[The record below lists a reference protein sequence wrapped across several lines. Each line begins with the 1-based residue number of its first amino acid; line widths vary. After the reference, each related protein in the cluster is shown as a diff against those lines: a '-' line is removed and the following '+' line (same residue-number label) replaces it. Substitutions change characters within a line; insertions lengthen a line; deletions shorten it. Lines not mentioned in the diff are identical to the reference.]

1 MCSYHMS
8 ELMHTV
14 IERDNLNTREEARGD
29 IYYIMEQSIFY
40 LVQKMRETDD
50 IRVTRVCGS

>member
-1 MCSYHMS
+1 MS

-14 IERDNLNTREEARGD
+14 SKRVNLNTRKEEHGD

>member
-1 MCSYHMS
+1 MFISHTS

-14 IERDNLNTREEARGD
+14 SKRDNLDTREEEQGD